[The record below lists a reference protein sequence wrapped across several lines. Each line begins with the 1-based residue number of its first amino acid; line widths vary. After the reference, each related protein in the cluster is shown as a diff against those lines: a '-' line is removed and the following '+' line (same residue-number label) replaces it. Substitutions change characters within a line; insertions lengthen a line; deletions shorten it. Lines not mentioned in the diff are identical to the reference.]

1 MILENLLYSYKQL
14 PVEKHIVWM
23 IDEILKIEIPDTKQ
37 LFKINRWLGF
47 IQGYLYTSHLR
58 TIEELKNET
67 RGIDDEFFNKIIYF
81 GEIL

>member
-1 MILENLLYSYKQL
+1 MILTDLLYDYRQL
-14 PVEKHIVWM
+14 PVEKHIIWM
-23 IDEILKIEIPDTKQ
+23 IDEILKIEAPNIKQ

-67 RGIDDEFFNKIIYF
+67 RGIDDEFL
-81 GEIL
+81 GELCK